1 MRKVRHAGAREGG
14 RRGAPRRR
22 RATCTCYVAAASA
35 HAAWAGVW
43 GVTRGKRGW
52 AGCGAGVCARR
63 GCGHL
68 RAPRR
73 ARTPASGALAGA
85 RVGPGGGRKTCR
97 APRAQSIY
105 VPTKQRATT
114 PPALP
119 ARRNVPRKRPPAA
132 HPSRGQYL
140 GPPGRWMHPLDAP
153 FNGRDAV
160 ERGARC
166 AKFAAS
172 FHRGPWEEGD
182 RVGRTGRH
190 LRDAF
195 ARPQDGAAPSRRR
208 TPVTVRLNG
217 RHCPPS
223 MLIVFVNRPVN
234 VEREGEVE
242 REPAVSHFFRP
253 AHPSPPRAHP
263 PRRLAEDT
271 GGLPRG

>member
-1 MRKVRHAGAREGG
+1 M
-14 RRGAPRRR
+14 
-22 RATCTCYVAAASA
+22 
-35 HAAWAGVW
+35 
-43 GVTRGKRGW
+43 
-52 AGCGAGVCARR
+52 
-63 GCGHL
+63 
-68 RAPRR
+68 
-73 ARTPASGALAGA
+73 
-85 RVGPGGGRKTCR
+85 CR
-97 APRAQSIY
+97 Q
-105 VPTKQRATT
+105 KQRAAT
-114 PPALP
+114 PPAVP
-119 ARRNVPRKRPPAA
+119 ARRNVHPEKAPPRRTPAA
-132 HPSRGQYL
+132 ASTSDPQGVDSPLKRTFRG
-140 GPPGRWMHPLDAP
+140 RS
-153 FNGRDAV
+153 AV

-195 ARPQDGAAPSRRR
+195 ARPQDGAPSRR

-253 AHPSPPRAHP
+253 AHRDPSPPRAHP

-271 GGLPRG
+271 GGLPRGWSSALREAARVVTGELRPKGLLLAAEVVGGGEVRGCSARCGE

>member
-1 MRKVRHAGAREGG
+1 M
-14 RRGAPRRR
+14 
-22 RATCTCYVAAASA
+22 
-35 HAAWAGVW
+35 
-43 GVTRGKRGW
+43 
-52 AGCGAGVCARR
+52 
-63 GCGHL
+63 

-166 AKFAAS
+166 AKFAAF
-172 FHRGPWEEGD
+172 FHRGPWDEGD
-182 RVGRTGRH
+182 RVGQTGRH
-190 LRDAF
+190 LRGAF
-195 ARPQDGAAPSRRR
+195 ARPTMERRVPPRSRSRR
-208 TPVTVRLNG
+208 TPCNERLNG